1 MQVMTWM
8 TEKPYCVTADE
19 LLDSVASAMRE
30 GHFRHA
36 PVVASDG
43 RLLGMVSD
51 RDLREQK
58 GFLTSTKVTAVIS
71 EPAIALKPE
80 DPIEDAAHIMLE
92 HHIGALPVVDSE
104 RRVVGILTS
113 DDLLRAFL
121 DAEGTLGTVRIDL
134 DVPTSRTKL
143 PEAVL
148 AVERAGAAVLSIG
161 TIAARSGSGRRFYLR
176 VPAANAASAR
186 SALQASGLVAARPA

>member
-1 MQVMTWM
+1 MQVATWM
-8 TEKPYCVTADE
+8 TEKPYCVSADQ
-19 LLDSVASAMRE
+19 LLDSVALAMRE

-71 EPAIALKPE
+71 EPAIALRPE
-80 DPIEDAAHIMLE
+80 DPIEDAAHMMLE
-92 HHIGALPVVDSE
+92 RHIGALPVVDSE
-104 RRVVGILTS
+104 HRVVGILTS

-121 DAEGTLGTVRIDL
+121 DAEGTTGTVRIDL
-134 DVPTSRTKL
+134 DVPTSRTSL
-143 PEAVL
+143 PDAVL

-161 TIAARSGSGRRFYLR
+161 TIADRSGGGRRFYLR
-176 VPAANAASAR
+176 VPAAAAARAR
-186 SALQASGLVAARPA
+186 SALQASGLIASTAA